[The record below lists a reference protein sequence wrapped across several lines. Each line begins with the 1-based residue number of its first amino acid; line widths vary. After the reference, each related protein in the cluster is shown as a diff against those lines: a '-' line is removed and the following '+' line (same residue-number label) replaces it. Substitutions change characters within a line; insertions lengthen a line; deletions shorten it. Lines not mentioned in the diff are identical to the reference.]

1 MTIGFNKIVR
11 HRGPLQINIR
21 SFFQIFILLSL
32 MITVS
37 GELTRVQAQS
47 SDQNW
52 QLPVNLSNS
61 GAAAK
66 PTLIQGSSGDMH
78 ILWEDEYARFVY
90 RRLGDTWSE
99 SSNLD
104 LPFYGFN
111 YQLVA
116 SQTAGIGAFWINTG
130 DNNLYVSTVQEDSM
144 SRAESWTSP
153 ALIGNGVVAFAVKVD
168 ETNQVHLV
176 YARARET
183 VDAPAGIY
191 YRNSA
196 GGLANWN
203 ASQSIYQSKYYRS
216 MISPTGPGNITI
228 SSPQIPMHVSINT
241 TNLNGTLATY
251 LGWENPAI
259 KKLFF
264 AKSVDGGVS
273 WQEPIE
279 VSSASQDL
287 SLVTPMDLRT
297 IFHDNTILQIW
308 TVVEPGGNC
317 GLVYRTQAAGDE
329 KWTDPLSLE
338 SVFGSCPDQFIWA
351 PLPSG
356 EILFMLKK
364 QNGVTLIAWDGNRW
378 SLPQSEDEINQFL
391 NPLTSDLISFEQIDI
406 KTNGEQLLLA
416 GKDEASSEDI
426 WFTHKTLPDVTQWYG
441 TSNNWTPLKVR
452 NSDLGL
458 IDSITTF
465 KTQNGQLYFLISATN
480 GTNGRSSLNVVSDVT
495 TATVIANIEGQASQL
510 ASQVLLA
517 QNRAIALWSGGQ
529 YGQIYSAWVD
539 LNQPANPAGW
549 SQPTQLQTKSLGFAP
564 SISLASN
571 GDLVSIFSDPYDAE
585 KGIYQSLS
593 TNAGESWSVP
603 TLIPIYQN
611 LTNCPI
617 IDQINLTFVGS
628 QTYQALFNCSTHTP
642 GNNSLGL
649 YSIESTDGG
658 ENWSSP
664 LLVSDQPVTWNQIFS
679 DHNNFLHRLWKV
691 SKEKTSLFHSISSDG
706 GKSWSS
712 PTNFALIEE
721 KTNATTAAID
731 NTGTI
736 HLFQAISLDNGSAN
750 ILYYRWQDQVW
761 NSMPQLNLLNV
772 EKGKISALRAGID
785 NAGQLQI
792 GIVINTQKSNLDES
806 IFLTTSYALGLT
818 EQPETP
824 PTVES
829 TSIPV
834 VDATQTNSS
843 AIALETN
850 TPEFDPGQINTSRA
864 SNPPIFLSIIA
875 GILISAIFIVVSLF
889 IIRRKN
895 N

>member
-1 MTIGFNKIVR
+1 MTHGFNKNVR
-11 HRGPLQINIR
+11 PRRPLQINMR
-21 SFFQIFILLSL
+21 SFFQLFILLSL

-37 GELTRVQAQS
+37 GELTQVQAQNNG
-47 SDQNW
+47 DNW
-52 QLPVNLSNS
+52 QPPVNLSNS

-90 RRLGDTWSE
+90 RRLSDTWSE

-116 SQTAGIGAFWINTG
+116 SQTGGIGAFWINTG

-144 SRAESWTSP
+144 SRAESWSSP
-153 ALIGNGVVAFAVKVD
+153 ALIGNGVVAFAVEVD
-168 ETNQVHLV
+168 ETNQVHLI

-183 VDAPAGIY
+183 ADAPAGIY

-216 MISPTGPGNITI
+216 MIPATGPGNITNA
-228 SSPQIPMHVSINT
+228 SSQIAMHVSVNT
-241 TNLNGTLATY
+241 TNLDGTLVTY

-264 AKSVDGGVS
+264 AKSEDGGIS
-273 WQEPIE
+273 WQEPTE

-287 SLVTPMDLRT
+287 SLVTPLDLRT
-297 IFHDNTILQIW
+297 IFHNNTILQIW
-308 TVVEPGGNC
+308 SVVEPGGNC
-317 GLVYRTQAAGDE
+317 GLVSRTQTAGDD

-338 SVFGSCPDQFIWA
+338 SVFSSCPDQFSWA

-364 QNGVTLIAWDGNRW
+364 QNGIVLITWDGNRW

-406 KTNGEQLLLA
+406 KTDGAQLLLA

-465 KTQNGQLYFLISATN
+465 QTQSGQLYFLISATN
-480 GTNGRSSLNVVSDVT
+480 KTNGTSSLNVVSDVT
-495 TATVIANIEGQASQL
+495 TATVISNIEGQASQL
-510 ASQVLLA
+510 ASQDLLS
-517 QNRAIALWSGGQ
+517 QNRAIVVWSGGQ
-529 YGQIYSAWVD
+529 FGQIYSAWVD
-539 LNQPANPAGW
+539 LNQPANSAGW
-549 SQPTQLQTKSLGFAP
+549 SLPTQLQTKSLGFSPA
-564 SISLASN
+564 ITLTSN
-571 GDLVSIFSDPYDAE
+571 GDLLSIFSDPYDTQ
-585 KGIYQSLS
+585 KGIYQSSS
-593 TNAGESWSVP
+593 TNGGESWSP
-603 TLIPIYQN
+603 PSLIPIYQN

-617 IDQINLTFVGS
+617 IDQINLIFVAS
-628 QTYQALFNCSTHTP
+628 QTYQALFNCYAHTP

-649 YSIESTDGG
+649 YSIESTNDG
-658 ENWSSP
+658 ESWSSP
-664 LLVSDQPVTWNQIFS
+664 LLVSDQPVTWNKIFT
-679 DHNNFLHRLWKV
+679 DHNNSLHRLWKV
-691 SKEKTSLFHSISSDG
+691 TEEKTSLFHSISSDG

-721 KTNATTAAID
+721 KTNATAAAID
-731 NTGTI
+731 NSGAI
-736 HLFQAISLDNGSAN
+736 HLFQAVSLENGSAGVF
-750 ILYYRWQDQVW
+750 YYRWQDQVW
-761 NSMPQLNLLNV
+761 NSMPQLNLLNI

-785 NAGQLQI
+785 NKGQLQL
-792 GIVINTQKSNLDES
+792 GIVLNTQKSNLEES
-806 IFLTTSYALGLT
+806 NFLITSYALALT
-818 EQPETP
+818 GQSDTP
-824 PTVES
+824 LVVES
-829 TSIPV
+829 PSVPV
-834 VDATQTNSS
+834 VDATQIGPSPE
-843 AIALETN
+843 ALETN

-864 SNPPIFLSIIA
+864 SNPPTFISIIA